1 MKNLKSTFVLLPFFL
16 IIFFQTSFTLAITNY
31 SLNFD
36 GGFEYSDVINVKIEI
51 PTKYEI
57 SQNYPKPFN
66 PSTVINYS
74 IPKAGLVKLYIYNLL
89 GELVAELVNE
99 KLEAGFYQHSFNASS
114 ASGGLSS
121 GIYFYTITV
130 NEFREVKKMNFV
142 K

>member
-66 PSTVINYS
+66 PSTLINYS
-74 IPKAGLVKLYIYNLL
+74 IPKEGKIKLTIYNALGQVVATLL
-89 GELVAELVNE
+89 NE
-99 KLEAGFYQHSFNASS
+99 TKKAGSYSIEFNNAS
-114 ASGGLSS
+114 LSS
-121 GIYFYTITV
+121 GLYFYKF
-130 NEFREVKKMNFV
+130 ESGSFSESKKMLLL